1 MQVSLAPL
9 AEYTDYPFRRA
20 CRAFGLRNAY
30 TPMIDA
36 GALAH
41 GSPGNDVILARGDD
55 EPWLGVQL
63 LGGWNKDLPVAARML
78 LDMPYDAYD
87 FNMGCPMQKVIKRPA
102 GAALTWPENQGD
114 ALACV
119 EMLRK
124 IWTGRIF
131 TVKMRI
137 LDFENP
143 EPTVQFARRLEECGV
158 DGLTVHG
165 RVQKAIY
172 SGEVSTRVIAAVREA
187 VSIPVT
193 ANGGVFD
200 KASAERLSAETGC
213 ERVMVA
219 RGAIGN
225 PWIFRALLQ
234 GGEMR
239 PTHGELC
246 DVLERHIE
254 GICELYPRPF
264 PVARKIVVSY
274 VRGRGYS
281 KRFRERGC
289 RLNSWEE
296 FWEFARDLRAEG
308 PVGRPGAG

>member
-9 AEYTDYPFRRA
+9 AEYSDVPFRLA
-20 CRAFGLRNAY
+20 CRRYGLREAY

-41 GSPGNDVILARGDD
+41 QSPGNDVILARGKE

-63 LGGWNKDLPVAARML
+63 LGGCNKDLEVAAWML
-78 LDMPYDAYD
+78 AEMPYDAYD

-102 GAALTWPENQGD
+102 GAALMWPENQES
-114 ALACV
+114 ALAAV
-119 EMLRK
+119 RLLRA
-124 IWTGRIF
+124 IWAGHPF

-137 LDFENP
+137 LDFDDA
-143 EPTVQFARRLEECGV
+143 EPTVEFARRLEDCGI

-172 SGEVSTRVIAAVREA
+172 SGEVSWKVISAVREA
-187 VSIPVT
+187 LRIPVT
-193 ANGGVFD
+193 ANGGIFG
-200 KASAERLSAETGC
+200 KESAMALSEGTGC

-225 PWIFRALLQ
+225 PWIFRELLEE
-234 GGEMR
+234 GSSR
-239 PTHGELC
+239 PTHEELC
-246 DVLERHIE
+246 DVLEEHIR

-264 PVARKIVVSY
+264 PVARKIVISY

-281 KRFRERGC
+281 KRFRERGSQ
-289 RLNSWEE
+289 LNSWEE
-296 FWEFARDLRAEG
+296 FQAFLRDLREEG
-308 PVGRPGAG
+308 PVGRPGI